1 MAQQSAKKDG
11 SQSAR
16 NGKAVPMDSV
26 WQDGGP
32 ERLTNEEALVVD
44 VDGFEGPMDLLLH
57 LARNQKVDLTQI
69 SVLELVRQYLAFI
82 ESAKKIRIELAAD
95 YLVMAAWL
103 AFLKS
108 KLLIPKPTNDNEPS
122 GEEMAAILQYRLQ
135 RLEAMRDAA
144 SKLVNRNRLGRDVF
158 VRGMPETVVLE
169 KRTEFSASLYDL
181 LAAYSGGRQRHAMN
195 DDYAIER
202 RPVWSLKDARTIL
215 QRLIGDMSDWTA
227 LDSFFLAYIPT
238 AKERRT
244 AIASGFAASLEL
256 VREGVLEIR
265 QDKPFS
271 PIYLRDSVV
280 AAKQVT
286 SEVTT

>member
-1 MAQQSAKKDG
+1 
-11 SQSAR
+11 
-16 NGKAVPMDSV
+16 MDAV
-26 WQDGGP
+26 WQDNGP

-69 SVLELVRQYLAFI
+69 SVLELVRQYLNFI
-82 ESAKKIRIELAAD
+82 ERAKKIRIELAAD

-108 KLLIPKPTNDNEPS
+108 KLLIPKPASDDEPT

-158 VRGMPETVVLE
+158 ARGMPETVVLE

-181 LAAYSGGRQRHAMN
+181 LAAYAGGRQRHAMN

-215 QRLIGDMSDWTA
+215 QRLIGNMSDWTA
-227 LDSFFLAYIPT
+227 LDSFFIAYIPT

-256 VREGVLEIR
+256 AREGVLDIR
-265 QDKPFS
+265 QDKHFA
-271 PIYLRDSVV
+271 PIYLRDTT
-280 AAKQVT
+280 AAKDST
-286 SEVTT
+286 AEAAI